1 MGSKRFGG
9 VLFIAHP
16 DDHDP
21 RHLHAFVGDGRV
33 IIVLTPGN
41 RVIVPN
47 RRDAVKNAKPAEV
60 RRVVNLAVR
69 RFDELVQL
77 WEKMHG

>member
-9 VLFIAHP
+9 VLYVAHP

-33 IIVLTPGN
+33 IIALTLDN
-41 RVIVPN
+41 RVIVPG
-47 RRDAVKNAKPAEV
+47 RHDAVKNAKPGEV
-60 RRVVNLAVR
+60 RKVVKLAVQH
-69 RFDELVQL
+69 FDELLRL
-77 WEKMHG
+77 WEQMHD